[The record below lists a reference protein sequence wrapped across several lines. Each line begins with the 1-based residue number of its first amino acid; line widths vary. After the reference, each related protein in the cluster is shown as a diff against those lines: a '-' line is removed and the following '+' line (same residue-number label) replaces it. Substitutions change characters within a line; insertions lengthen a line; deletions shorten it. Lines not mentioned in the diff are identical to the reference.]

1 MTTNTDKE
9 PGFRETLKADM
20 YDQGLF
26 RNLLND
32 LKDIIDFY
40 LAPSSKEMLKKMNPI
55 KRAFFYVF
63 WILKSMILK
72 LTPVRRLL
80 LLIGILFLVT
90 ANEITFGFKGSSVSS
105 NWDQL
110 GGAIMLLVLM
120 LELKDKLLAKDE
132 LSAGRKIQEAL
143 MPEQN
148 PYLEGWS
155 VWLYSQPA
163 NEVCGDLVDFV
174 KPDDE
179 RSLILMADVAGKG
192 LNAALVTAKLQAIIR
207 ALAPDYTDTKLIA
220 KVNNTFYRES
230 LRNIFATLFY
240 IECSKACSEIKIVN
254 AGHLPAFILKKNE
267 IRELSKGNT
276 ALGLMKNAEYKLH
289 RETIETGEVLVV
301 FSDGVTEARN
311 RQGDFFGSD
320 RLKSLLLNKK
330 DMSVNNLGNKII
342 DEINNFSSDSRLS
355 DDLSL
360 IILKKM

>member
-1 MTTNTDKE
+1 MVNNTEKE
-9 PGFRETLKADM
+9 PGFRETLKSDL

-26 RNLLND
+26 KNLIND

-40 LAPSSKEMLKKMNPI
+40 LAPSSKEMLKKMNPV

-63 WILKSMILK
+63 WILKSMFLK
-72 LTPVRRLL
+72 LNPVRRLL
-80 LLIGILFLVT
+80 LLIGFILLLT
-90 ANEITFGFKGSSVSS
+90 ANNISFGTRHSSVSS
-105 NWDQL
+105 NWDQV
-110 GGAIMLLVLM
+110 GGLIMLVVLM

-148 PYLEGWS
+148 PYLDGWS

-174 KPDDE
+174 KVDE
-179 RSLILMADVAGKG
+179 DRSLLLMADVAGKG
-192 LNAALVTAKLQAIIR
+192 LNAALVTAKLQTMIR
-207 ALAPDYTDTKLIA
+207 ALAPDYNDTDLIH

-230 LRNIFATLFY
+230 LRNIFATLFF
-240 IECSKACSEIKIVN
+240 IECTKGNNEIKIVN

-267 IRELSKGNT
+267 IRELQKGNT
-276 ALGLMKNAEYKLH
+276 ALGLMKNADYKLQM
-289 RETIETGEVLVV
+289 ESIETGEVLVV

-311 RQGDFFGSD
+311 KQGEFFGTD
-320 RLKSLLLNKK
+320 RLKSLLLNKN
-330 DMSVNNLGNKII
+330 DITASNIGNKII
-342 DEINNFSSDSRLS
+342 DEINRFSSDSRLN
-355 DDLSL
+355 DDLSV